1 MQTHQQVSK
10 LGRLSRKGSRPNF
23 FKLDLSAQAGQGRR
37 TWPRLQRRVK
47 FGAPMNPDDQSS
59 VHDFLQ
65 SRRGQLTLYIAAI
78 IMFVVFIFTYF
89 P

>member
-1 MQTHQQVSK
+1 
-10 LGRLSRKGSRPNF
+10 
-23 FKLDLSAQAGQGRR
+23 
-37 TWPRLQRRVK
+37 
-47 FGAPMNPDDQSS
+47 MNPDDQNS

-78 IMFVVFIFTYF
+78 IIFVFFIFTYF

>member
-1 MQTHQQVSK
+1 MLRSPRTESGFAKGAVFFLYTVLPAHGDWRQDCSA
-10 LGRLSRKGSRPNF
+10 GLS
-23 FKLDLSAQAGQGRR
+23 L
-37 TWPRLQRRVK
+37 
-47 FGAPMNPDDQSS
+47 GAPINPDDQNS

-78 IMFVVFIFTYF
+78 IIFVFFIFTYF